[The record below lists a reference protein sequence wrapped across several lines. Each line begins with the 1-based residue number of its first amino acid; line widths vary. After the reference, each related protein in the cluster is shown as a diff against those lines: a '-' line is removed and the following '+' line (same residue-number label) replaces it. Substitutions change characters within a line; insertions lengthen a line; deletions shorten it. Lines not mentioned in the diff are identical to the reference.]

1 MCDSFVALG
10 NVTAGGH
17 TLFAKVSDRAVN
29 EPQYFTCVP
38 AADHAPGEKLRCTFI
53 EVEQAAHTHAVI
65 LSKPSWI
72 WGAEIGVN
80 EFGVC
85 AGNETVY
92 TRQSSKTP
100 ALMGM
105 DMVRLALERGKT
117 AKEALDVAASML
129 EKYGQGG
136 NCSFDEEFYYDNS
149 FLFADVSEAWVLETS
164 GRNWAAKKVTGAH
177 SISNFMTIRYADET
191 SGGAVEHALE
201 NGFPVSSPFDFTAA
215 YTDWGHPGNL
225 NGMARKI
232 CSQRVL
238 DARLGQL
245 TIREM
250 IDALQSHTSDNP
262 FLTGNFSVCKH
273 AVGRHGLHQ
282 STNSMAVEICADG
295 PVIWGAGMSIPCC
308 SIYKPF
314 WFDAYSEDVAFA
326 YGEQERGRLSWLRRE
341 GLNRAII
348 DGRIDEAEYKA
359 ELRLLQDW
367 IFAAYKEVEPQSR
380 ADFAREAAA
389 REAEFVEKWLTLS
402 ESKPPRPLGDGEYQA
417 FWNHFNAQLGRNRTI
432 AY

>member
-10 NVTAGGH
+10 NVTASGN

-29 EPQYFTCVP
+29 EPQYFVRIP
-38 AADHAPGEKLRCTFI
+38 AADHIAGEALRCTFI
-53 EVEQAAHTHAVI
+53 EVEQVAHTYGVI

-92 TRQSSKTP
+92 SKQSNKQP

-149 FLFADVSEAWVLETS
+149 FLFADAGEAWVLETS
-164 GRNWAAKKVTGAH
+164 GRDWAAKKVTGAH
-177 SISNFMTIRYADET
+177 SISNFMTIRYADEMSRT
-191 SGGAVEHALE
+191 AVSHARE
-201 NGFPVSSPFDFTAA
+201 NGFPLSEPFDFTAA

-225 NGMARKI
+225 NGMARKL
-232 CSQRVL
+232 CSGRVL
-238 DARLGQL
+238 DAKAGQL
-245 TIREM
+245 CVRDM
-250 IDALQSHTSDNP
+250 IDALQSHNSSDP
-262 FLTGNFSVCKH
+262 FLTGHFSVCKH

-282 STNSMAVEICADG
+282 STNSLAVEITPKG
-295 PVIWGAGMSIPCC
+295 PVLWGAGMSIPCC

-314 WFDAYSEDVAFA
+314 WFDAYSPDVVCE
-326 YGEQERGRLSWLRRE
+326 YDHQEAGRLAWIKRE
-341 GLNRAII
+341 GLHRAII
-348 DGRIDEAEYKA
+348 DGRIDEAAYKA
-359 ELRLLQDW
+359 DLRDLQEW
-367 IFAAYKEVEPQSR
+367 IFTAYENVQADGRLAFACEVASR
-380 ADFAREAAA
+380 ER
-389 REAEFVEKWLTLS
+389 EFVEKWLNMAKDQA
-402 ESKPPRPLGDGEYQA
+402 SKPLGDAEYQK
-417 FWNHFNAQLGRNRTI
+417 FWDHFNAQLGRNRTI
-432 AY
+432 MY